1 MKRRTAGL
9 VLLAAG
15 VLPYLATVVFS
26 VFANNGISFLDNLLL
41 CGFLY
46 WWIYVLGIA
55 FAVAGIYFI
64 KKK

>member
-9 VLLAAG
+9 IILSAGALPFLA
-15 VLPYLATVVFS
+15 VIIFCI
-26 VFANNGISFLDNLLL
+26 FANNGISFLDNLLL

-46 WWIYVLGIA
+46 WWAYALGIV
-55 FAVAGIYFI
+55 FAIAGIYFI